1 MENAMTIATIM
12 LIRTFCVLDKF
23 FILSIYI
30 SPFDQEF
37 SVISTSCETYSAD
50 FKYISTAYIILP
62 CYPQPLTTARAR
74 LEQIQRIVKIYLFSY
89 PQLVLWLCH
98 IV

>member
-1 MENAMTIATIM
+1 MIIATIM
-12 LIRTFCVLDKF
+12 LIITFCVLDKF

-62 CYPQPLTTARAR
+62 CYPQPLTNAHAR

-89 PQLVLWLCH
+89 PQLILWFCH